1 MAGAPQTAPARR
13 RDTPPRAAAFPRLRA
28 LPDGPEKDELRR
40 ATVCAWLPMAHRLAS
55 RFRDRG
61 EPLDDLRQVAAIG
74 LVKAVDRYD
83 PERGK
88 DFETYAIPTVVGE
101 LKRHFRDHTW
111 DVHVPRRVQDLR
123 NQVRVARRD
132 LAQTLGGRSP
142 TEAEIAAGTGLCVED
157 VRDGLEA
164 LDSYRTLSL
173 DAEMPRAAGDGSCL
187 ADTLG
192 LCDHALDVAVDR
204 EAVKPGLRS
213 LPERERTIL
222 YLRFFRDM
230 TQERIA
236 ETLGISQMHVSRL
249 IARCCEEVRRQA
261 LQEADRPA

>member
-1 MAGAPQTAPARR
+1 MAGARQTAPERGREAEPG
-13 RDTPPRAAAFPRLRA
+13 TAAFHRLRA

-83 PERGK
+83 PARGK
-88 DFETYAIPTVVGE
+88 AFETYAIPTVVGE

-123 NQVRVARRD
+123 NRVRTARRD
-132 LAQTLGGRSP
+132 LAQRPGGRPP
-142 TEAEIAAGTGLCVED
+142 TEEEIADRTGLCAED
-157 VRDGLEA
+157 VRAGLEA

-173 DAEMPRAAGDGSCL
+173 DAETPSPGDGSSL

-230 TQERIA
+230 TQDRIA
-236 ETLGISQMHVSRL
+236 EALGISQMHVSRL
-249 IARCCEEVRRQA
+249 IAQCCEQVRRQA
-261 LQEADRPA
+261 LQESAQPT

>member
-1 MAGAPQTAPARR
+1 MAGARQTAPAPD
-13 RDTPPRAAAFPRLRA
+13 RDRPVGAAAFHCLRA

-61 EPLDDLRQVAAIG
+61 EPLDDLRQVAAMG

-83 PERGK
+83 PGRGK
-88 DFETYAIPTVVGE
+88 AFETYAIPTVVGE

-132 LAQTLGGRSP
+132 LARTLGGRQP
-142 TEAEIAAGTGLCVED
+142 TEAEIAAVTGLCAED
-157 VRDGLEA
+157 VRAGLEA

-173 DAEMPRAAGDGSCL
+173 DAEMPRAKDGSCL

-192 LCDHALDVAVDR
+192 LCDHALDIAVDR

-230 TQERIA
+230 TQDRIA

-249 IARCCEEVRRQA
+249 IAQCCEEVRRQA
-261 LQEADRPA
+261 LQEAGQPA

>member
-1 MAGAPQTAPARR
+1 MTGARQAL
-13 RDTPPRAAAFPRLRA
+13 PPRRPDAPSRADAFHRLRA

-83 PERGK
+83 PARGK
-88 DFETYAIPTVVGE
+88 AFETYAIPTVVGE

-123 NQVRVARRD
+123 NQVRIARRD
-132 LAQTLGGRSP
+132 LSQTLSGRLP
-142 TEAEIAAGTGLCVED
+142 TEAEISARTGLCTED

-236 ETLGISQMHVSRL
+236 EALGISQMHVSRL
-249 IARCCEEVRRQA
+249 IAQCCEEVRRQA
-261 LQEADRPA
+261 LQETAQPT

>member
-1 MAGAPQTAPARR
+1 MAGARQTAPERGREVAPG
-13 RDTPPRAAAFPRLRA
+13 TAAFHRLRA
-28 LPDGPEKDELRR
+28 LPDGPERDELRR
-40 ATVCAWLPMAHRLAS
+40 ATVCAWLPMAHRLAA

-83 PERGK
+83 PARGK
-88 DFETYAIPTVVGE
+88 AFETYAIPTVVGE

-123 NQVRVARRD
+123 NRVRLARRD
-132 LAQTLGGRSP
+132 LAQTPGGHQPS
-142 TEAEIAAGTGLCVED
+142 EEEIADRTGLCAED
-157 VRDGLEA
+157 VRAGLEA
-164 LDSYRTLSL
+164 LESYRTLSL
-173 DAEMPRAAGDGSCL
+173 DAETPGSGDGSCI

-230 TQERIA
+230 TQDRIA
-236 ETLGISQMHVSRL
+236 EVLGISQMHVSRL
-249 IARCCEEVRRQA
+249 IAQCCEQVRRQA
-261 LQEADRPA
+261 LQESAQPA